1 MIRQEIIDKII
12 NKNLEFV
19 IDTKLTEKQ
28 ALCYRLHKQGMNQSQ
43 IAEKLKLS
51 QPTVGRHIL
60 AANKQLNS
68 YIKFAYLVAINVVEA
83 TEKYIKQQKT
93 NTYAIDEQK
102 EVQKELSIN
111 KGLNLICCGCRS
123 ENIEFVTYADT
134 NQKVVKCND
143 CGLITTKIG
152 IKKEGQ

>member
-1 MIRQEIIDKII
+1 MIRQEIIDEII
-12 NKNLEFV
+12 NKNLEFI
-19 IDTKLTEKQ
+19 IDTQLTEKQ
-28 ALCYRLHKQGMNQSQ
+28 ALCYRLHKQGINQSQ

-60 AANKQLNS
+60 ATNKKLNS

-83 TEKYIKQQKT
+83 TEKYIKRQQT
-93 NTYAIDEQK
+93 NTYAINEQK
-102 EVQKELSIN
+102 EVQKELIKN
-111 KGLNLICCGCRS
+111 KGLTLLCSGCES
-123 ENIEFVTYADT
+123 GNIEFITYADT

>member
-1 MIRQEIIDKII
+1 MIRQEIIDEII

-19 IDTKLTEKQ
+19 IDTQLTEKQ

-83 TEKYIKQQKT
+83 TEKYIKRQQT

-102 EVQKELSIN
+102 EVQKELIKN
-111 KGLNLICCGCRS
+111 KGFLLCSGCES
-123 ENIEFVTYADT
+123 GNIEFITYADT